1 LSGFYFRLYQQ
12 QKSREDQIKGPGMLS
27 QITGASIIGKIKSLV
42 MPRENK
48 DNVLKNINKEDDGEY
63 GSGH

>member
-1 LSGFYFRLYQQ
+1 
-12 QKSREDQIKGPGMLS
+12 MLS